1 MTLQYTLDQI
11 TEAATKFWGQLG
23 DYRVFAFYGQMGA
36 GKTTFIHALCEVLKV
51 KDVVSSPT
59 FSIINEYATEN
70 GKTVYHLDLYRLKD
84 EEEALQAGVEDV
96 LYSESV
102 CLIEWPQKAEDLL
115 PEHTVKVEIEI
126 LSEKERNMKL
136 TIPA

>member
-11 TEAATKFWGQLG
+11 TKAATTFWSRLSG
-23 DYRVFAFYGQMGA
+23 YRVFAFYGEMGA
-36 GKTTFIHALCEVLKV
+36 GKTTFIHALCEVLTV

-59 FSIINEYATEN
+59 FSIINEYATAN
-70 GKTVYHLDLYRLKD
+70 GQTVYHLDLYRLKD

-96 LYSESV
+96 LYSGSV

-115 PEHTVKVEIEI
+115 PDHTVKVEIEI
-126 LSEKERNMKL
+126 LSEKERIMKL

>member
-11 TEAATKFWGQLG
+11 TEAATTFWSQLSE
-23 DYRVFAFYGQMGA
+23 YRVFAFYGEMGA

-59 FSIINEYATEN
+59 FSIINEYATAN
-70 GKTVYHLDLYRLKD
+70 GQTVYHLDLYRLKD
-84 EEEALQAGVEDV
+84 QEEALQAGVEDV
-96 LYSESV
+96 LYSGSV
-102 CLIEWPQKAEDLL
+102 CLIEWPQKAEGLL